1 MTANDAT
8 RSKGAM
14 MSLRERFPVWS
25 GKAGLRRGR
34 DAICQAM
41 VLSLCLGLAQSAKSQ
56 VVQAGNSGL
65 LRLSAG
71 GTASGYYLNYGE
83 QRLLGGSAFFDAQ
96 TRRHLG
102 VEAEV
107 RILEYHNSN
116 DVNAATYLAG
126 FRYFRDYGRL
136 QPYAKGL
143 VGFGRANLA
152 FGLGQANSLV
162 IAPGG
167 GFDYRLNRRV
177 FLRLADFEYQRWP
190 EADYGSAPPFDSI
203 GISSGIRFR
212 FF

>member
-1 MTANDAT
+1 
-8 RSKGAM
+8 
-14 MSLRERFPVWS
+14 MSLRGRLKVWS
-25 GKAGLRRGR
+25 RRQGLLPGCG
-34 DAICQAM
+34 AVCQAM
-41 VLSLCLGLAQSAKSQ
+41 VIAVCLGLAHSAQSQ

-83 QRLLGGSAFFDAQ
+83 QRFLGGSAFFDAQ

-107 RILEYHNSN
+107 RRLEYHNTN
-116 DVNAATYLAG
+116 DVNASTYLG
-126 FRYFRDYGRL
+126 GVRYFRDFGRL
-136 QPYAKGL
+136 QPYVKGL

-167 GFDYRLNRRV
+167 GLDFRLNRRV
-177 FLRLADFEYQRWP
+177 FLRVVDFEYQRWP
-190 EADYGSAPPFDSI
+190 EAVYGSAPPFDST
-203 GISSGIRFR
+203 GISTGIRVRVF
-212 FF
+212 